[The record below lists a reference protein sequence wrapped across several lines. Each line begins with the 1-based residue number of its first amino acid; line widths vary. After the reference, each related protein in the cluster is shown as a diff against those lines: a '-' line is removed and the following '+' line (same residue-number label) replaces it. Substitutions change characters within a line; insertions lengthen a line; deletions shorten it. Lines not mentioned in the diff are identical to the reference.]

1 MAKVLLEHRHVIL
14 GDPLAFDLVDQH
26 GRVWLKY
33 GYVIKS
39 EGQLDRLIDR
49 GVFFEEIIDE
59 SQRQQREKEN
69 VSVFMGVSELADE
82 FQQLFDQKQINYGEV
97 LRVAELVQ
105 ELCELDGDAA
115 LANIQLYRNG
125 RYSLRHS
132 FHTALLTEMLL
143 RHLDRPREV
152 RSHAIAGALTMN
164 IGMLELQDL
173 LYQQNVPLTLEQK
186 RDIIAHPQM
195 AVGALRKQGID
206 YPVWI
211 EVVEHHHE
219 MIDGSGYPRRP
230 PMNELS
236 IESQAV
242 SMADRFCAMVSERKY
257 RPGTLSNLVAQNLLS
272 RQAATIAPVLAN
284 AFRKEVGNYPP
295 GTLVVLANSE
305 VAVVIRRLLNME
317 HPLMRSLRSPSGIR
331 YAAPPK
337 RVAGGP
343 VFAIREAADAQVIKD
358 CDWASLWPRVEL
370 EESKDGKA
378 DAA

>member
-1 MAKVLLEHRHVIL
+1 MAKVRLEHRHVIL
-14 GDPLAFDLVDQH
+14 GEPLQFDLVDER
-26 GRVWLKY
+26 GRTWLKY
-33 GYVIKS
+33 GYVIQS

-49 GVFFEEIIDE
+49 GVFFEEMIDE

-69 VSVFMGVSELADE
+69 VSVFLGIGELAGE
-82 FQQLFDQKQINYGEV
+82 FQQLFDHGRFSYGEV
-97 LRVAELVQ
+97 LRVAELIQ

-115 LANIQLYRNG
+115 LANIQLYRSG

-132 FHTALLTEMLL
+132 FHTALLAEMLL

-152 RSHAIAGALTMN
+152 RCHALAGALTMN

-186 RDIIAHPQM
+186 RDVIAHPQM
-195 AVGALRKQGID
+195 AVESLRRQGVD
-206 YPVWI
+206 HPVWI

-219 MIDGSGYPRRP
+219 MIDGSGYPKRP
-230 PMNELS
+230 PMNVLS
-236 IESQAV
+236 VESQAV
-242 SMADRFCAMVSERKY
+242 SMADRFCAMVSERKH
-257 RPGTLSNLVAQNLLS
+257 RSGTLSSMAAQNLLG

-284 AFRKEVGNYPP
+284 AFKKEVGSYPP
-295 GTLVVLANSE
+295 GTMVALANGE
-305 VAVVIRRLLNME
+305 VAMVIRRLLNPE
-317 HPLMRSLRSPSGIR
+317 QPLVRSLRSPSGIR

-343 VFAIREAADAQVIKD
+343 VFAIKEAVDAQVIKD

-370 EESKDGKA
+370 EESKDGEA
-378 DAA
+378 GAA